1 MRAQG
6 HKPFH
11 IVLLLT
17 VALVSITY
25 ESAISAD
32 RKFAASSQTGEGPG
46 PIPPDGPLARP
57 KSLQQIG
64 VPVEATRAAARAD
77 NPETPEK
84 IALGEK
90 IFFDGRLSVDGSG
103 LLHSP
108 GSRDSSG
115 VSSDRVALLGG
126 TIPASGIESGTVER
140 HDL

>member
-1 MRAQG
+1 MKPVTKVRIRSECPETQLRGRGRKPMRARG

-32 RKFAASSQTGEGPG
+32 RKFAASSQTEQGPG

-64 VPVEATRAAARAD
+64 VPVEAIRAAAQ
-77 NPETPEK
+77 
-84 IALGEK
+84 
-90 IFFDGRLSVDGSG
+90 
-103 LLHSP
+103 
-108 GSRDSSG
+108 
-115 VSSDRVALLGG
+115 
-126 TIPASGIESGTVER
+126 
-140 HDL
+140 